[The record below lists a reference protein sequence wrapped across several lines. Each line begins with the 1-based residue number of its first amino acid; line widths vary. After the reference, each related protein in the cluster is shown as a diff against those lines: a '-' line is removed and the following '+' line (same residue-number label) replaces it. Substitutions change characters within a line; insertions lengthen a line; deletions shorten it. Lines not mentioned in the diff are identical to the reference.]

1 MRDPIACARD
11 NLSLWQEA
19 ACENRELRLLQSE
32 SLGREIAKSFSADG
46 APLPL
51 LWHTGEKQDVFARVM
66 HTEEQIAFLRGFLQ
80 SCDYRPET
88 LLQGEAHAPAPAAP
102 RVVFLDSFFGRE
114 ALRRF
119 EAVLPLPRAATA
131 PSFTAVCEE
140 LVGGRA
146 DFAILPLEDS
156 TEGKFLRLY
165 QEIDRFE
172 LYITHTCEVPYGN
185 EGQTMLMA
193 LLSRH
198 YTPVLT
204 APGEQM
210 LACTLLEEDS
220 HTLSELLLAAGCC
233 QLSLRR
239 VDTLPS
245 SYGENIVFYQP
256 LFAAPHPEDEL
267 LFLTYLELFQPRA
280 RAMGRYLHLKEKNT

>member
-1 MRDPIACARD
+1 MRDPIACAKD
-11 NLSLWQEA
+11 NLELWREA
-19 ACENRELRLLQSE
+19 ASENRELRLLQSE
-32 SLGREIAKSFSADG
+32 KLGEEIAKDFSADST
-46 APLPL
+46 PVPL
-51 LWHTGEKQDVFARVM
+51 LWHSGECADILTRVV
-66 HTEEQIAFLRGFLQ
+66 HIEEQIAFLRGFLHG
-80 SCDYRPET
+80 CDYRPEA
-88 LLQGEAHAPAPAAP
+88 LLQEKAHAPAPAAP

-119 EAVLPLPRAATA
+119 EAVLPLSRAATA
-131 PSFTAVCEE
+131 YSFTAVCEE

-198 YTPVLT
+198 YAPVLA

-210 LACTLLEEDS
+210 LACTLLEENS
-220 HTLSELLLAAGCC
+220 HTLSDLLLAAICC
-233 QLSLRR
+233 RLSLRR

-245 SYGENIVFYQP
+245 PYGENIVFYQP
-256 LFAAPHPEDEL
+256 LFAAPQPEDEL

-280 RAMGRYLHLKEKNT
+280 RAMGRYLHLKEKTT